1 MGQLVGNYN
10 AHMRVRGCS
19 PVLLDGSFGSAP
31 GHKLMVVLN
40 DLGGVGRRV
49 ATGGV
54 QVVVTGELGSD
65 VYRQSIAD
73 RISEKDAS
81 EVVRTEW

>member
-1 MGQLVGNYN
+1 
-10 AHMRVRGCS
+10 
-19 PVLLDGSFGSAP
+19 
-31 GHKLMVVLN
+31 VLN

>member
-1 MGQLVGNYN
+1 MHLTGESSKERTSSGVSARCDGTIAFTHSPGDLRQR
-10 AHMRVRGCS
+10 AH
-19 PVLLDGSFGSAP
+19 
-31 GHKLMVVLN
+31 LMQFPIV
-40 DLGGVGRRV
+40 RV

-54 QVVVTGELGSD
+54 QVVVTGELGND

-81 EVVRTEW
+81 EVMRTER